1 LRRRARKPALDRA
14 IRQLAHPQCARLWA
28 PLAREMVYGWGNEL
42 MSASE
47 EFLQAIFHH
56 ASASR
61 GPILECGSGL
71 STLVLGMAAQR
82 AGQCVYS
89 LEDSAEWAKVV
100 RSALRRYK
108 IDSVKLCLSPLREYG
123 DYEWYDPPQEILPG
137 SFALVVCDGP
147 QGTAH
152 GGRYGLMP
160 VLGEQ
165 LRSGCVVLLDDASR
179 TSEQAVLAR
188 WDDELHISHEIFGK
202 SKPYAR
208 LCMPSVY

>member
-1 LRRRARKPALDRA
+1 
-14 IRQLAHPQCARLWA
+14 
-28 PLAREMVYGWGNEL
+28 

-47 EFLQAIFHH
+47 EYLQALFRH

-71 STLVLGMAAQR
+71 STLLLGIAAQH
-82 AGQCVYS
+82 AGQKVYS
-89 LEDSAEWAKVV
+89 LEDHSEWLKVV

-108 IDSVKLCLSPLREYG
+108 ITSVELCLSPLREYG
-123 DYEWYDPPQEILPG
+123 DYEWYDPPQAILPKD
-137 SFALVVCDGP
+137 FALVVCDGP

-160 VLGEQ
+160 VLGER
-165 LRSGCVVLLDDASR
+165 LGSGCVVLLDDASR
-179 TSEQAVLAR
+179 MSEQQVLAR
-188 WDDELHISHEIFGK
+188 WDEELHISHEIFGT

-208 LCMPSVY
+208 LCMPSVF